1 MTQERI
7 LVVDDEKGFREFMV
21 SHLRKRDYEAES
33 AVDGAEALEKLK
45 GGGPFAVLV
54 TDLAMPKVDG
64 LELMHEVR
72 PLFPQMEVIVITAND
87 TIETAI
93 AAMREYGA
101 FNYLLKPLANNN
113 ELSFAVARA
122 LEYRRLRLER
132 ESLQAK
138 MLADAERL
146 QALIAGTGDAFISAD
161 ASGVITVANPAAVR
175 LLGHNHLVGAN
186 ALDVLP
192 RSVANVVANWQAV
205 GGQSAVVEVPWGASA
220 VQMVSLT
227 PLRGSGEQSGGWVMI
242 LRDVTHLKRLDQI
255 KTRLLADAANKIQ
268 MPLFQAL
275 NAVFELNQMT
285 AEVKSDRFTKIV
297 YGLAKPLDQI
307 RKWVEDVLVMARIE
321 AGIGIQPI
329 RIDVKEVVEGWSQ
342 TAIKKL
348 QQDKALRLK
357 VDIEDDLPPVYAD
370 RDLMLRLLQQLIDQT
385 AGREKTGSGRELHIS
400 VRHDQGQVWIDVT
413 FEDFPISRTQQLRR
427 ITGGYAGTEPA
438 LPDLAL
444 VMAIANGMGG
454 QVWIRDQETAGNAI
468 AICLPAM
475 TAGSAGG
482 AG

>member
-1 MTQERI
+1 
-7 LVVDDEKGFREFMV
+7 MV
-21 SHLRKRDYEAES
+21 SHLRKRDYEVES
-33 AVDGAEALEKLK
+33 AMDGAEALEKLSES
-45 GGGPFAVLV
+45 GTFAVLV

-64 LELMHEVR
+64 LELMNKAR
-72 PLFPQMEVIVITAND
+72 KLYPQMEIIVITAND

-113 ELSFAVARA
+113 ELSFAVNRA
-122 LEYRRLRLER
+122 LDYRRLRLER
-132 ESLQAK
+132 ETLQAQ

-146 QALIAGTGDAFISAD
+146 QALITGTGDAFLSAD
-161 ASGVITVANPAAVR
+161 ENGVIVVANPAVVR
-175 LLGHNHLVGAN
+175 LLGQNNLVGAN

-227 PLRGSGEQSGGWVMI
+227 PLRGSGWVMV

-285 AEVKSDRFTKIV
+285 ADIKSDRFTKNV
-297 YGLAKPLDQI
+297 YSLAKPLDQI
-307 RKWVEDVLVMARIE
+307 RKWIEDVLVMARIE

-329 RIDVKEVVEGWSQ
+329 QIDVRELVLSWSQ
-342 TAIKKL
+342 AAIRKL

-357 VDIEDDLPPVYAD
+357 VDVEDDLPPVYAD
-370 RDLMLRLLQQLIDQT
+370 HDLLLRLLQQLIDQT

-413 FEDFPISRTQQLRR
+413 FEDFPISKSQQIRR
-427 ITGGYAGTEPA
+427 ITGPYAGTEPA

-444 VMAIANGMGG
+444 VMAIANGLGG
-454 QVWIRDQETAGNAI
+454 QVWVRDQETSGNAI

-475 TAGSAGG
+475 TAGSA
-482 AG
+482 A

>member
-1 MTQERI
+1 VTQERI
-7 LVVDDEKGFREFMV
+7 LVVDDEKGFRDFMV
-21 SHLRKRDYEAES
+21 SHLRKRDYEVES
-33 AVDGAEALEKLK
+33 AMDGAEALEKLSES
-45 GGGPFAVLV
+45 GTFAVLV

-64 LELMHEVR
+64 LELMNEAR
-72 PLFPQMEVIVITAND
+72 KLYPQMEIIVITAND

-113 ELSFAVARA
+113 ELSFAVNRA
-122 LEYRRLRLER
+122 LDYRRLRLER
-132 ESLQAK
+132 ETLQAQ

-146 QALIAGTGDAFISAD
+146 QALITGTGDAFLSAD
-161 ASGVITVANPAAVR
+161 ENGVIVVANPAVVR
-175 LLGHNHLVGAN
+175 LLGQNNLVGAN

-227 PLRGSGEQSGGWVMI
+227 PLRGSGWVMV

-285 AEVKSDRFTKIV
+285 ADIKSDRFTKNV
-297 YGLAKPLDQI
+297 YSLAKPLDQI
-307 RKWVEDVLVMARIE
+307 RKWIEDVLVMARIE

-329 RIDVKEVVEGWSQ
+329 QIDVRELVLSWSQ
-342 TAIKKL
+342 AAIRKL

-357 VDIEDDLPPVYAD
+357 VDVEDDLPPVYAD
-370 RDLMLRLLQQLIDQT
+370 HDLLLRLLQQLIDQT

-413 FEDFPISRTQQLRR
+413 FEDFPISKSQQIRR
-427 ITGGYAGTEPA
+427 ITGPYAGTEPA

-444 VMAIANGMGG
+444 VMAIANGLGG
-454 QVWIRDQETAGNAI
+454 QVWVRDQETSGNAI

-475 TAGSAGG
+475 TAGSA
-482 AG
+482 A